1 MLGAIIGDIIGSRFE
16 FDNHKSKDFALFGND
31 GIREMPCTF
40 TDDTV
45 MTVAVADALL
55 EFKSIEDDEV
65 FKSRL
70 IGKFYDY
77 GDKYPD
83 CAFGYRFHHWLVS
96 HSAEPY
102 YSYGNGSA
110 MRVSPAGWYAD
121 SLDEAEHLA
130 KLTAEVTHNHPEGI
144 TGAQSVA
151 AAIWMARNGSSK
163 SEIKNY
169 IEEKY
174 YPIDFYF
181 SLDDIRPHYEFD
193 ETCRGTVPVAFM
205 SFFEST
211 DFEDSIRNAISV
223 GGDSDTLAAI
233 TGAIAEAFYG
243 IPDRIREKALR
254 YLDAEMKKVVGK
266 FVKTFLHSL
275 TEAI

>member
-83 CAFGYRFHHWLVS
+83 CAFGY
-96 HSAEPY
+96 
-102 YSYGNGSA
+102 
-110 MRVSPAGWYAD
+110 
-121 SLDEAEHLA
+121 
-130 KLTAEVTHNHPEGI
+130 
-144 TGAQSVA
+144 
-151 AAIWMARNGSSK
+151 
-163 SEIKNY
+163 
-169 IEEKY
+169 
-174 YPIDFYF
+174 
-181 SLDDIRPHYEFD
+181 
-193 ETCRGTVPVAFM
+193 ET
-205 SFFEST
+205 
-211 DFEDSIRNAISV
+211 
-223 GGDSDTLAAI
+223 
-233 TGAIAEAFYG
+233 
-243 IPDRIREKALR
+243 IPN
-254 YLDAEMKKVVGK
+254 
-266 FVKTFLHSL
+266 FV
-275 TEAI
+275 